1 MKMALVRWEPFQDLL
16 AIQERMNRLFDETL
30 QRTRSRDEEDIS
42 AGLWAPPV
50 DIYETEN
57 EIVLKAELPE
67 IDQKDIEIKVEDS
80 TLTIRGERKFEQETK
95 KENYHRIERAYG
107 KFSRSFSLPNTIDQE
122 KIKASYKDGILKL
135 VMPKREEKKPKQIT
149 VEVK

>member
-1 MKMALVRWEPFQDLL
+1 MALVRWEPFQDLL

-30 QRTRSRDEEDIS
+30 QRNRSRDEEDIS
-42 AGLWAPPV
+42 AGLWSPPV

-57 EIVLKAELPE
+57 EIILKAELPE
-67 IDQKDIEIKVEDS
+67 IDQKDIDIKIEDN

-122 KIKASYKDGILKL
+122 KIKATYKDGILKL
-135 VMPKREEKKPKQIT
+135 VMPKKEETKPKQIT

>member
-30 QRTRSRDEEDIS
+30 QRTRSREEEDIS

-67 IDQKDIEIKVEDS
+67 IDQKDIEIKVEDN
-80 TLTIRGERKFEQETK
+80 TLTIRGERRFDQETK

-135 VMPKREEKKPKQIT
+135 VMPKKEEKKPKQIT
-149 VEVK
+149 VEDK

>member
-1 MKMALVRWEPFQDLL
+1 MALVRWEPFQDLL

-30 QRTRSRDEEDIS
+30 QRTRSREEEDIS
-42 AGLWAPPV
+42 ASLWAPPV

-67 IDQKDIEIKVEDS
+67 IDQKDIDIKVEDN

-107 KFSRSFSLPNTIDQE
+107 KFSRSFSLPNTIAQE

-135 VMPKREEKKPKQIT
+135 VMPKREETKPKQIT

>member
-1 MKMALVRWEPFQDLL
+1 MMALVRWEPFQDLL

-67 IDQKDIEIKVEDS
+67 IDQKDIDIKVEDN

-107 KFSRSFSLPNTIDQE
+107 KFSRSFTLPNTIDQE